1 MWSLGLTLAISLTLK
16 FQGQTWI
23 LLYLTQ
29 KWSDYHEA
37 KIKHIDWTLGLS
49 NVTIRF
55 DLGHDIDLEFSRL
68 DIKSAIPQPK
78 MVRLPRNEKQ
88 TYRLDSR
95 PQMWPWNVTLA
106 MTLNFQGQIWICY
119 IWAKNGL
126 IAMKWKANIWIKL
139 WASNVTNGFDL
150 RHDIDLEFSR
160 SDIEFAISQPKM
172 VWLSWNEKQTYWLH
186 SRPQMWPS
194 SHRMG

>member
-55 DLGHDIDLEFSRL
+55 DPGHDIDLEFLRL

-139 WASNVTNGFDL
+139 WASNVTNRFDL
-150 RHDIDLEFSR
+150 RHDLDLEFSR